1 MAAGAQDDQ
10 PFRILNARTP
20 MMHNHM
26 VSAAASATALF
37 VAPEDCFPMSS
48 KESLR
53 PVCTR
58 IANPAQLTDF
68 DRPPEAATKQR
79 ILEAPR

>member
-37 VAPEDCFPMSS
+37 VA
-48 KESLR
+48 
-53 PVCTR
+53 T
-58 IANPAQLTDF
+58 
-68 DRPPEAATKQR
+68 
-79 ILEAPR
+79 